1 MQVSTTIPLPMP
13 AAVSVRRPAFRLSA
27 SDPRLYQITFLM
39 VFLGYGILRLEWDV
53 DLDKFAWTFGICLL
67 TQLAFTAVT
76 RGSYTSLLSA
86 VVSSLSLCLI
96 LKANAP
102 VTVALAAFLSIAEKF
117 IFRAGGKHFFN
128 PTNFGICTTILVTGN
143 AWISSGQWGNNALH
157 LLLIGL
163 LGMVVL
169 IRVRR
174 FSTALAFLCG
184 YVGLLAFRH
193 ILYQGW
199 PADFL
204 LHQLQNGTFLLFTF
218 FMITDP
224 VSTPAHP
231 VARWWWA
238 FAIGVVA
245 FVFQS
250 YYLVNGSPLWAL
262 FLLSPLTPVLDKLFQ
277 SSNFKWKTQ

>member
-1 MQVSTTIPLPMP
+1 MQAIPLQKFSLPVTVP
-13 AAVSVRRPAFRLSA
+13 VAHATFRAKAA
-27 SDPRLYQITFLM
+27 DPRLYQISFQL
-39 VFLGYGILRLEWDV
+39 VFLGYGILRLGWDV
-53 DLDKFAWTFGICLL
+53 DLHKFGVTFGVCLL
-67 TQLAFTAVT
+67 TQAFFTALT
-76 RGSYTSLLSA
+76 RGDYRSLLSA

-96 LKANAP
+96 LRTNAAE
-102 VTVALAAFLSIAEKF
+102 TVALAAFLSIAEKF

-143 AWISSGQWGNNALH
+143 AWISSGQWGSNALH
-157 LLLIGL
+157 LLLIGV

-169 IRVRR
+169 LRVRR
-174 FSTALAFLCG
+174 FSTAIAFLCG

-224 VSTPAHP
+224 VSTPSHP

-262 FLLSPLTPVLDKLFQ
+262 FLLSPLTPVLDKFFQ
-277 SSNFKWKTQ
+277 SSNFKWKTK